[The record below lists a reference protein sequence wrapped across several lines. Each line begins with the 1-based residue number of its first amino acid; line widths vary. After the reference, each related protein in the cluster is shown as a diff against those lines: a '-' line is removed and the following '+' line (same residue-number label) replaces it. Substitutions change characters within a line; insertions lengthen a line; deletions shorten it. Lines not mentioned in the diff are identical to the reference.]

1 LIGADE
7 SFVFM
12 DAFCPSGAQVA
23 RQYFIERMDGW
34 MDGWMVTH
42 VYHSD
47 CQRPIKFRINS
58 WRVDCNKDLWNFM
71 GAD

>member
-34 MDGWMVTH
+34 MDGWMDGDPRVSFGLSA
-42 VYHSD
+42 SD
-47 CQRPIKFRINS
+47 KIPN
-58 WRVDCNKDLWNFM
+58 
-71 GAD
+71 